1 MLGTNDMIL
10 QLHHAQLLPCSY
22 TCRAPPACSPAA
34 IPLPVAAAG
43 APAAAAAGLAEPVGA
58 AGECTHVH
66 TEVKTNGRQ
75 CDDDHLGIKLCDG
88 MDRLRTSM
96 RQARASAWQH
106 GKGPNH
112 LTERKHV

>member
-1 MLGTNDMIL
+1 MP
-10 QLHHAQLLPCSY
+10 QLLPCNH

-43 APAAAAAGLAEPVGA
+43 APAAAAAGLAELAPVGA
-58 AGECTHVH
+58 AGECTHSHVH

-106 GKGPNH
+106 GKGPNQS
-112 LTERKHV
+112 TEPKHV